1 MQNKESL
8 LSDAQAAI
16 DLVLAEVRS
25 VKAVVISTGDGFE
38 VAARVED
45 ATQITRMSAMA
56 SSLSAL
62 GALAGEENGLGNC
75 KNMIIES
82 ESGMLVI
89 LQVQRGAD
97 TFILSV
103 IAGSDAVV
111 GQILFFAKQAVRI
124 LQIA

>member
-89 LQVQRGAD
+89 LQVHRGAD

-103 IAGSDAVV
+103 IAGNDAVV

>member
-8 LSDAQAAI
+8 LSDAKAAI

>member
-45 ATQITRMSAMA
+45 ATKITRMSAMA

-62 GALAGEENGLGNC
+62 GALAGEENGLGDC

-103 IAGSDAVV
+103 IAGSDAVI
-111 GQILFFAKQAVRI
+111 GQIIFFAKQAARI

>member
-62 GALAGEENGLGNC
+62 GALAGEENGLGDC

-111 GQILFFAKQAVRI
+111 GQILFFAKQAARM

>member
-62 GALAGEENGLGNC
+62 GALAGEENGLGDC

-82 ESGMLVI
+82 ESGKLVI

-103 IAGSDAVV
+103 IAGSDAVI

>member
-62 GALAGEENGLGNC
+62 GALAGEENGLGDC

-103 IAGSDAVV
+103 IAGSDAVI

>member
-45 ATQITRMSAMA
+45 ATKITRMSAMA

-62 GALAGEENGLGNC
+62 GALAGEENGLGDC

-89 LQVQRGAD
+89 LQVQRGAE

-111 GQILFFAKQAVRI
+111 GQILFFAKQAARI

>member
-62 GALAGEENGLGNC
+62 GALAGEENGLGDC

-89 LQVQRGAD
+89 LQVQRGAE

-111 GQILFFAKQAVRI
+111 GQIIFFAKQAARI

>member
-45 ATQITRMSAMA
+45 ATKITRMSAMA

-62 GALAGEENGLGNC
+62 GALAGEENGLGDC

-89 LQVQRGAD
+89 LQVQRGAE

-103 IAGSDAVV
+103 IAGNDAVV
-111 GQILFFAKQAVRI
+111 GQILFFAKQAARI

>member
-45 ATQITRMSAMA
+45 ATKITRMSAMA

-62 GALAGEENGLGNC
+62 GALAGEENGLGDC

>member
-45 ATQITRMSAMA
+45 ATKITRMSAMA

-62 GALAGEENGLGNC
+62 GALAGEENGLGDC

-89 LQVQRGAD
+89 LQVQRGAE

-111 GQILFFAKQAVRI
+111 GQIIFFAKQAVRI

>member
-62 GALAGEENGLGNC
+62 GALAGEENGLGDC

>member
-16 DLVLAEVRS
+16 ELVLAEVRS

-45 ATQITRMSAMA
+45 ATKITRMSAMA

-62 GALAGEENGLGNC
+62 GALAGEENGLGDC

-103 IAGSDAVV
+103 IAGSDAVI